1 MLEPDT
7 SVPAESTSFGEA
19 SESEEEL
26 VQISFEETRVLGSLI
41 EKELTTPEYY
51 PMSLNGLV
59 NACNQKNNRLPKTN
73 LSEEEI
79 KKTIESLRV
88 KRLVHRVDLVGSRV
102 PKFQHNAEK
111 ELDLIKAER
120 ALFAELLNRGPQTT
134 GELNNRANRMFA
146 FDGLQDVEDTL
157 TDMMDRSPSLVGVMN
172 PLPGQKESRW
182 FHKLAPPP
190 RLEELQDGSSVYLP
204 APDERLDK
212 LDATLSEFK
221 DLKEEVEALRYQ
233 IRELTDDFREF
244 RKQFE

>member
-1 MLEPDT
+1 MEPNEQYPSDH
-7 SVPAESTSFGEA
+7 SSQPL
-19 SESEEEL
+19 ESEESL
-26 VQISFEETRVLGSLI
+26 VQLSFEETRVLGSLI

-73 LSEEEI
+73 LSEDEVNRCIEE
-79 KKTIESLRV
+79 LRI

-120 ALFAELLNRGPQTT
+120 ALIAELLNRGPQTT
-134 GELNNRANRMFA
+134 GELNNRADRMFE
-146 FDGLQDVEDTL
+146 FDGIQDVEDTL
-157 TDMMDRSPSLVGVMN
+157 TDMMERSPSLVGIMEAR
-172 PLPGQKESRW
+172 PGQKESRW

-190 RLEELQDGSSVYLP
+190 KIEELQDGSSVYVP
-204 APDERLDK
+204 APDQRLDQ
-212 LDATLSEFK
+212 LDTVLSEFK

-233 IRELTDDFREF
+233 VRDLSGELREF

>member
-1 MLEPDT
+1 MLEPDL
-7 SVPAESTSFGEA
+7 PSTP
-19 SESEEEL
+19 SEINSEDL
-26 VQISFEETRVLGSLI
+26 IQLSFEETRVLGSLI

-73 LSEEEI
+73 LSEDEVNRA
-79 KKTIESLRV
+79 IEDLRV

-120 ALFAELLNRGPQTT
+120 ALISELLNRGPQTT
-134 GELNNRANRMFA
+134 GELNNRADRMFE
-146 FDGLQDVEDTL
+146 FDGIQDVDDTL
-157 TDMMDRSPSLVGVMN
+157 TDMMERQPSLVGVMEAR
-172 PLPGQKESRW
+172 PGQKESRW

-190 RLEELQDGSSVYLP
+190 KIEEMEDGSSVYVP
-204 APDERLDK
+204 APDQRLDQ
-212 LDATLSEFK
+212 LDSVLTEFK

-233 IRELTDDFREF
+233 VRELTDDFRDF

>member
-1 MLEPDT
+1 MLEPDL
-7 SVPAESTSFGEA
+7 PSTP
-19 SESEEEL
+19 SEINSEDL
-26 VQISFEETRVLGSLI
+26 IQLSFEETRVLGSLI

-73 LSEEEI
+73 LSEDEVNRA
-79 KKTIESLRV
+79 IEDLRV

-120 ALFAELLNRGPQTT
+120 ALISELLNRGPQTT
-134 GELNNRANRMFA
+134 GELNNRADRMFEY
-146 FDGLQDVEDTL
+146 DGIQDVDDTL
-157 TDMMDRSPSLVGVMN
+157 TDMMERQPSLVGVMEAR
-172 PLPGQKESRW
+172 PGQKESRW

-190 RLEELQDGSSVYLP
+190 KIEEMEGGSSVYVP
-204 APDERLDK
+204 APDQRLDQ
-212 LDATLSEFK
+212 LDSVLTEFK

-233 IRELTDDFREF
+233 VRELTDDFRDF